1 MGRGADAP
9 GDPDWHNMK
18 FSTRQD
24 TDLPAESLFAAISN
38 FDAIA
43 RLLTR
48 RGAVVRRQNTT
59 ELPDPGMSWLIG
71 FDFRGRS
78 RELALELTE
87 YQPPEVIQFKG
98 SSDQFDLGL
107 RMTVVALTRTK
118 SRLIFETDAQ
128 PRGMKARLLL
138 QTAKLGKPQLDRKF
152 AERISDFVNSLS
164 ASGLV

>member
-48 RGAVVRRQNTT
+48 RDLGPVQ
-59 ELPDPGMSWLIG
+59 L
-71 FDFRGRS
+71 
-78 RELALELTE
+78 
-87 YQPPEVIQFKG
+87 
-98 SSDQFDLGL
+98 LGL
-107 RMTVVALTRTK
+107 RLADGSSIRIRQAGPVAAEIGQEVPLALDLRQ
-118 SRLIFETDAQ
+118 LYLFPDQ
-128 PRGMKARLLL
+128 PEPA
-138 QTAKLGKPQLDRKF
+138 AV
-152 AERISDFVNSLS
+152 A
-164 ASGLV
+164 